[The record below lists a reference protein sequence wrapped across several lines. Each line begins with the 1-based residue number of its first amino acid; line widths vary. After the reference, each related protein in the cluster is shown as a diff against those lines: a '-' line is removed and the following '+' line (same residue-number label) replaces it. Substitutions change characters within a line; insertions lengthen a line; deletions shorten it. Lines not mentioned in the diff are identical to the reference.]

1 LGEYWHNDNLFFVN
15 DNLRKF
21 FVFETLTALSP
32 DPILGLSAAFKKDPN
47 PYKIDLG
54 VGVYK
59 DEQGNTPI
67 LDSVAQA
74 QNMLLASETSK
85 VYITPQGNQGYID
98 GMLSLLLGDKSPVLA
113 HKRVAAVQAP
123 GGCGALRILAE
134 LLMRIDENTTVWVS
148 DPTWAN
154 HMPLLGDAGLTLK
167 TYPYFDKNTATIKFD
182 EMMDCLSNV
191 GANDVVLLHGCCHNP
206 TGADLTKEQW
216 QEVALL
222 ASKIGFLPFVDIAYQ
237 GFGDGIDEDAFGLRL
252 LAEHVDEVIVA
263 ASCSKNF
270 GLYRER
276 VGLAAIICK
285 DEKTKDIAQSQIQS
299 VARGIYSM
307 PPSYGG
313 ALVDIILREQTLYNM
328 WVSEVNAM
336 RERMANLRQLLVTNL
351 HQQNID
357 KDFSF
362 INSQKGM
369 FSFLCI
375 PAQQV
380 QLLRD
385 EHSVYFVDSSRVN
398 IAGINHSNV
407 EALAKAIAQT
417 L

>member
-1 LGEYWHNDNLFFVN
+1 M
-15 DNLRKF
+15 
-21 FVFETLTALSP
+21 FETLTALAP
-32 DPILGLSAAFKKDPN
+32 DSILGLSAAFKQDPN
-47 PYKIDLG
+47 PNKIDLG

-59 DEQGNTPI
+59 DEFGNTPI
-67 LDSVAQA
+67 LDSVAKA
-74 QNMLLASETSK
+74 QEILLASETSK
-85 VYITPQGNQGYID
+85 VYITPQGNQGFIN
-98 GMLSLLLGDKSPVLA
+98 GMVELLLGQNSPGIRNN
-113 HKRVAAVQAP
+113 RVAAVQTP

-134 LLMRIDENTTVWVS
+134 LLMRVNPKTKVWVS

-154 HMPLLGDAGLTLK
+154 HIPLLGDAGLEIH
-167 TYPYFDKNTATIKFD
+167 TYPYFDKESASIKFD
-182 EMMDCLSNV
+182 EMMDCLSKV
-191 GANDVVLLHGCCHNP
+191 SADDVVLFHGCCHNP
-206 TGADLTKEQW
+206 TGADLTKDQW
-216 QEVALL
+216 QQLVSLTQ
-222 ASKIGFLPFVDIAYQ
+222 KIGFLPFIDTAYQ
-237 GFGDGIDEDAFGLRL
+237 GFGDGIEEDTYGLRL
-252 LAEHVDEVIVA
+252 LVENVDEVIVA

-313 ALVDIILREQTLYNM
+313 ALVDIILNTSELYSL
-328 WVSEVNAM
+328 WVREVNDM
-336 RERMANLRQLLVTNL
+336 RNRMTDLRSMLVTNL
-351 HQQNID
+351 DKQGID

-375 PAQQV
+375 PPEQV
-380 QLLRD
+380 QMLRK
-385 EHSVYFVDSSRVN
+385 EYAVYFVDSSRVN
-398 IAGINHSNV
+398 IAGINHNNV
-407 EALAKAIAQT
+407 EALAKAIAKT

>member
-1 LGEYWHNDNLFFVN
+1 
-15 DNLRKF
+15 
-21 FVFETLTALSP
+21 VFETLTALSP

-47 PYKIDLG
+47 PHKIDLG

-67 LDSVAQA
+67 LDSVAAA
-74 QNMLLASETSK
+74 QQLLLASETSK

-98 GMLSLLLGDKSPVLA
+98 GMLNLLLGENSAILSKQ
-113 HKRVAAVQAP
+113 RVAAVQAP

-154 HMPLLGDAGLTLK
+154 HIPLLGDAGLTLK
-167 TYPYFDKNTATIKFD
+167 SYPYFDKDTASIKFD
-182 EMMDCLSNV
+182 EMMDCLSKV
-191 GANDVVLLHGCCHNP
+191 SAKDVVLLHGCCHNP
-206 TGADLTKEQW
+206 TGADLTQEQW
-216 QEVALL
+216 LEVAAL
-222 ASKIGFLPFVDIAYQ
+222 AGKVGFLPFIDIAYQ
-237 GFGDGIDEDAFGLRL
+237 GFGDGIEQDAYGLRL
-252 LAEHVDEVIVA
+252 MADNVDEVIIA

-313 ALVDIILREQTLYNM
+313 ALVDIILQDQKLYTM
-328 WVSEVNAM
+328 WTTEVNAM
-336 RERMANLRQLLVTNL
+336 RVRMAQLRQLLVTNL
-351 HQQNID
+351 HQQDID

-375 PAQQV
+375 PPQQV

-398 IAGINHSNV
+398 IAGINHNNV